1 MKYKKWIFPGLQTWF
16 LKNNQTEVQFAAKIG
31 VDNNTVSRWMR
42 GKTEIPLFGVRA
54 ILKETGMTFE
64 QAFAEKEKPLQDGS
78 PESGK
83 HMYHQ

>member
-31 VDNNTVSRWMR
+31 VDNNTLSRWMR
-42 GKTEIPLFGVRA
+42 GKTEIPLFGVKA

-64 QAFAEKEKPLQDGS
+64 QAFAEKRPLQDGS

-83 HMYHQ
+83 HI